1 MTHKAKKRIGPR
13 VPKATARA
21 RIKELQ
27 RDIGKKRKRK

>member
-1 MTHKAKKRIGPR
+1 MARKTRQRIGPR

-21 RIKELQ
+21 RIKELK